1 MEMLCVHVYKHNR
14 QTQSTTEL
22 KQRLTKSMPG
32 RSSIGGVFIRGKK
45 YLCKKLGGKEGGGH
59 LLKGGVFLRSYG
71 IWLKRVHVMS
81 GMLQQVVVARS
92 EEAMHLYS
100 IRVHI
105 CLVA

>member
-1 MEMLCVHVYKHNR
+1 
-14 QTQSTTEL
+14 
-22 KQRLTKSMPG
+22 MPG

-59 LLKGGVFLRSYG
+59 LLKGGVFSRSYG
-71 IWLKRVHVMS
+71 IWLKRVYVMS